1 MGEVD
6 RRGFLRIL
14 RRSDEGDE
22 KNEEQEASPRG
33 PKNPELADLT
43 TRLLADLDAQDE
55 ELLAE
60 GDLLTMAWD
69 SAYMRVTSGHIVYSA
84 ATGYSGFTAVDAVKA
99 FDTEPPVAASGY
111 EDLVMAVL
119 HFHHTA
125 DPEHVTRS
133 FSLRFPVSSPLI
145 PAIRTACDI
154 PEPEPEPEDAEE
166 PVTEA
171 PTE

>member
-14 RRSDEGDE
+14 RRTDDGDD
-22 KNEEQEASPRG
+22 KSGEQESSAKG

-43 TRLLADLDAQDE
+43 TRLLADLDAEGE
-55 ELLAE
+55 ELVAE

-69 SAYMRVTSGHIVYSA
+69 AAYMRVTSGHIVYSA
-84 ATGYSGFTAVDAVKA
+84 ATGFSGFTAVGEVTA
-99 FDTEPPVAASGY
+99 FDTEPPVEASGY
-111 EDLVMAVL
+111 EDMVIAVL
-119 HFHHTA
+119 HFHHPA

-133 FSLRFPVSSPLI
+133 FSFRFPVSSPLI
-145 PAIRTACDI
+145 PAIRTTCDI
-154 PEPEPEPEDAEE
+154 PEPEPEDAEE
-166 PVTEA
+166 PVTET

>member
-14 RRSDEGDE
+14 RRTDEGDE
-22 KNEEQEASPRG
+22 KRQEQEASARG

-43 TRLLADLDAQDE
+43 TRLLADLDAQGE

-60 GDLLTMAWD
+60 GDLHTMAWD
-69 SAYMRVTSGHIVYSA
+69 TAYMRVTSGHIVYSA
-84 ATGYSGFTAVDAVKA
+84 STGFSGFTAVAEVKA

-111 EDLVMAVL
+111 EDMVIAVL
-119 HFHHTA
+119 RFHHPA
-125 DPEHVTRS
+125 DPESVTRS
-133 FSLRFPVSSPLI
+133 FSFRFPVSSPLI
-145 PAIRTACDI
+145 AAIHTACDI
-154 PEPEPEPEDAEE
+154 PEPEPEDAEE
-166 PVTEA
+166 PVAET

>member
-14 RRSDEGDE
+14 RRTDEGDE

-43 TRLLADLDAQDE
+43 TRLLADLDAQGE

-69 SAYMRVTSGHIVYSA
+69 AAYMRVTSGHIVYSA
-84 ATGYSGFTAVDAVKA
+84 ATGFSGFTSVGEVKA

-111 EDLVMAVL
+111 EDMVIAVL
-119 HFHHTA
+119 HFHHPA

-133 FSLRFPVSSPLI
+133 FSFRFPVSSPLI

-154 PEPEPEPEDAEE
+154 PEPEPEDAEE